1 MGTHATRIVPVR
13 LYLLVIVQQA
23 TAKAQ
28 SSICHRATRLQD
40 FIPPKQLQFKM
51 EKMAGIRAL
60 TECLHP
66 SNIMRHD
73 NDHFWSS
80 RLRLMWML
88 AGLNGRHIL
97 GFERNVTRE

>member
-1 MGTHATRIVPVR
+1 MITAVS
-13 LYLLVIVQQA
+13 VIVQSGFRTLYHQNNYSL
-23 TAKAQ
+23 KWKKW
-28 SSICHRATRLQD
+28 RAS
-40 FIPPKQLQFKM
+40 
-51 EKMAGIRAL
+51 GAL

-73 NDHFWSS
+73 KAHFWPS

-88 AGLNGRHIL
+88 AGLNGRDIL

>member
-1 MGTHATRIVPVR
+1 
-13 LYLLVIVQQA
+13 
-23 TAKAQ
+23 
-28 SSICHRATRLQD
+28 
-40 FIPPKQLQFKM
+40 M
-51 EKMAGIRAL
+51 EKWRASGAL

-97 GFERNVTRE
+97 GFERNVARE